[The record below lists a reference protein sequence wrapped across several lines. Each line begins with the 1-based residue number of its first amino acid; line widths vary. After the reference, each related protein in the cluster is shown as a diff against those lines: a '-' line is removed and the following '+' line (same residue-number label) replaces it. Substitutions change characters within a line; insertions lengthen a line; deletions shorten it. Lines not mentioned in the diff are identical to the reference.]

1 MWHYFLVK
9 TYDLKNQSLQQDYL
23 SCLSHCSTGKKKY
36 GQSVVFAGHP
46 CCFNKQY
53 IQHASTRNFIFIV
66 RLCDNPFSFGVF
78 FFAVH
83 LFLLAQW
90 LPLCNYARHIGQK
103 LKESIKSADLSG
115 STVRH
120 SRLWV
125 LRHHFPELT
134 LLSVSLY
141 CCTKSPI
148 MSSVYPFGLCH
159 SDLSKRYSIF
169 LLALFKMK
177 FIMDRV
183 VSCTV
188 VLASCWDRRY
198 LEKYMTEY
206 CTFSVFCGT
215 AVTALMNFTYTEA
228 LCEEGLVTDRRKR
241 YHFNHG
247 EQARERDDIRSLE
260 DCGNLWLGLVDLT
273 YEFK

>member
-23 SCLSHCSTGKKKY
+23 SCLSNYSTWKKRWSINCLCWSSLLFY
-36 GQSVVFAGHP
+36 RTDE
-46 CCFNKQY
+46 NKQY
-53 IQHASTRNFIFIV
+53 IQYASTRNFIFIV
-66 RLCDNPFSFGVF
+66 RLCDNLFGF
-78 FFAVH
+78 RISFFAVH

-90 LPLCNYARHIGQK
+90 LPLCNYARHIWQN
-103 LKESIKSADLSG
+103 LKESIKSAELSG

-148 MSSVYPFGLCH
+148 TSSVYPFGLCH
-159 SDLSKRYSIF
+159 SDLSKRYSVF

-188 VLASCWDRRY
+188 VLASCWIDDIWKIY
-198 LEKYMTEY
+198 DKVLYI
-206 CTFSVFCGT
+206 FSVLWYCSHSTDEFHLHWGPVWRRSC
-215 AVTALMNFTYTEA
+215 YRP
-228 LCEEGLVTDRRKR
+228 EE
-241 YHFNHG
+241 
-247 EQARERDDIRSLE
+247 EISL
-260 DCGNLWLGLVDLT
+260 
-273 YEFK
+273 